1 MSREWLVA
9 ALVVAMLVLMTY
21 LFGGQGP
28 IDLTGMR

>member
-9 ALVVAMLVLMTY
+9 ALVVLTLVLVTY

-28 IDLTGMR
+28 IDLSDMR